1 MMEYSNRALSST
13 QNEEYGSE
21 MFYSMGREI
30 VRNEIARDNEP
41 SETAIEIMS
50 NLSGILTEIKSQ
62 VDLIDSA
69 IYGKRVEDATTAEEK
84 PPTPPMLMILR
95 QQRDFAED
103 ILKSIVHIREGLW
116 R

>member
-1 MMEYSNRALSST
+1 MTEYSNRALSST

-41 SETAIEIMS
+41 RETAIEIMS
-50 NLSGILTEIKSQ
+50 NLSGILHEIKNQ
-62 VDLIDSA
+62 VDLINSA
-69 IYGKRVEDATTAEEK
+69 IYGNRGGETTAEEK

-103 ILKSIVHIREGLW
+103 ILKSIVQIREGLW